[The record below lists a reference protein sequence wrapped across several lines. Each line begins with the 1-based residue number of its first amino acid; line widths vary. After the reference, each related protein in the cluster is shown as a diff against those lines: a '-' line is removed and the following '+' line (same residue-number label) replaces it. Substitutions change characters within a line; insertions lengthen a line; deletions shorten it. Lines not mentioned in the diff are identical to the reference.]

1 MLNPRNNGGIAR
13 RRQRRA
19 RVAIRSQ
26 TRKKGPVEIREGFQK
41 AGIDVQNKAL
51 RKKAGPPGPGR
62 GAKNEKA
69 PCKTVNTSRTD
80 VSTGKIARDAKQLVR
95 SPLSKRTRETP
106 IDVTSTEITV
116 SKQCSRASK
125 AVHVKTVYCS

>member
-1 MLNPRNNGGIAR
+1 MLNPRNSGR
-13 RRQRRA
+13 DRA
-19 RVAIRSQ
+19 ATAAESRAWRSGVK
-26 TRKKGPVEIREGFQK
+26 RGKKGPVEIREGFQK
-41 AGIDVQNKAL
+41 AGIDVQNKAP
-51 RKKAGPPGPGR
+51 RKKPGPPGPGA
-62 GAKNEKA
+62 GDEKA

-125 AVHVKTVYCS
+125 AARVKTVYCS